1 MVCNDF
7 FLCTSLL
14 SFLQTYQWLII
25 TTWGHDPSVVAA
37 SNVLLALNDALAHS
51 AVLLQVCTCGV
62 TCSGVVLFFIF
73 YSRPLLSPNEFYMRV
88 CNFSFFFSLSFVP
101 VLVCDKFDYNCS
113 VRWYVL
119 AQSGIDSL

>member
-62 TCSGVVLFFIF
+62 TCSGVVLFLFFIPGLF
-73 YSRPLLSPNEFYMRV
+73 YLQMNSTCVYAISV
-88 CNFSFFFSLSFVP
+88 FFFSLSFVP